1 MGCSLSL
8 PPPFLFYPCTVS
20 SGSPLRALA
29 SSSVGAVALA
39 FKKTKPILATAYLAE
54 KAFKKL
60 GVNQLVFPDAF
71 SFLSKIIPWGE
82 GRGNSFASAAK
93 EQHKTES
100 EILRLKEVRS
110 KL

>member
-1 MGCSLSL
+1 
-8 PPPFLFYPCTVS
+8 
-20 SGSPLRALA
+20 
-29 SSSVGAVALA
+29 VALA
-39 FKKTKPILATAYLAE
+39 FKKGAHSRHCLLAE

-82 GRGNSFASAAK
+82 GRGSSFASAAK

>member
-1 MGCSLSL
+1 M
-8 PPPFLFYPCTVS
+8 TR
-20 SGSPLRALA
+20 RAFAPNLI
-29 SSSVGAVALA
+29 GAVALS
-39 FKKTKPILATAYLAE
+39 FLKKQSKTRHCLLAE

-60 GVNQLVFPDAF
+60 GVNRLVFPDAF

-82 GRGNSFASAAK
+82 GRGSSFASAAK